1 MPTINVITPENKL
14 LIINTTENSED
25 VRSSTVNINDNFT
38 RAITIVDIERGMQ
51 GSPGSGL
58 PGPQGAKGEK
68 GDKGDSI
75 IGPAGP
81 MGPPGSGISV
91 LKLTDFINTISLSG
105 VSDTVKILGI
115 NGTSVSLDSNN
126 NTISISSPNTV
137 GIYAPINHQHNISQI
152 TNFNEGVDDRVYSLL
167 HSGSYISL
175 SYDDDDFNKLLI
187 SVSGLDIGTHTQA
200 HSSILD
206 SISSLPIYSGALLYG
221 NSNTGFRLITA
232 TSQAVKLL
240 NDGTAEEQRNTL
252 GLGSSSIYDQAYFA
266 KIDGGNNFTGTQSL
280 GDGELSRFS
289 ASINHQN
296 NNYYII
302 QQSDNGKIV
311 ALDHND
317 SFINVS
323 FANNISNGFNCLV
336 AQLGSGQV
344 RFSGTIFNRYDHTKL
359 VGQYS
364 IATIV
369 KISSSKLLLS
379 GDTTALNSGP

>member
-14 LIINTTENSED
+14 LIINTTESSED

-38 RAITIVDIERGMQ
+38 RTIAIVDIERGLQ
-51 GSPGSGL
+51 GPPGSGL
-58 PGPQGAKGEK
+58 PGPQGDKGEK

-75 IGPAGP
+75 VGPIGP

-105 VSDTVKILGI
+105 ISDTLRIAGN
-115 NGTSVSLDSNN
+115 NGTSIALDSNS
-126 NTISISSPNTV
+126 NTLTISSPNIV
-137 GIYAPINHQHNISQI
+137 GIYAPVSHQHNVAQI
-152 TNFNEGVDDRVYSLL
+152 TNFNEGVDDRVYNLL
-167 HSGSYISL
+167 ESGDYISL
-175 SYDDDDFNKLLI
+175 SYHDDDFNKLLI
-187 SVSGLDIGTHTQA
+187 SVSGLDIGTDVQA
-200 HSSILD
+200 HSSALD
-206 SISSLPIYSGALLYG
+206 SISSLSIYSGAMLYG

-240 NDGTAEEQRNTL
+240 NDGTAQEQRNTL
-252 GLGSSSIYDQAYFA
+252 GLGSSAIYDQSYFA
-266 KIDGGNNFTGTQSL
+266 KINGGNSFTGTQSL
-280 GDGELSRFS
+280 GDGELNRFS
-289 ASINHQN
+289 ASINYQTT
-296 NNYYII
+296 NNYIVE
-302 QQSDNGKIV
+302 QNDNGKII

-323 FANNISNGFNCLV
+323 FSNNITNGFNCLV

-344 RFSGTIFNRYDHTKL
+344 RFSGTILNRYNHTKL

-369 KISSSKLLLS
+369 KIATAKLLLS

>member
-14 LIINTTENSED
+14 LIINTTESSED

-38 RAITIVDIERGMQ
+38 RTIAIVDIERGLQ
-51 GSPGSGL
+51 GPPGSGL
-58 PGPQGAKGEK
+58 PGPQGDKGEK

-75 IGPAGP
+75 VGPIGP
-81 MGPPGSGISV
+81 MGPSGSGISV

-105 VSDTVKILGI
+105 ISDTLRIAGN
-115 NGTSVSLDSNN
+115 NGTSIALDSNS
-126 NTISISSPNTV
+126 NTLTISSPNIV
-137 GIYAPINHQHNISQI
+137 GVYAPVSHQHNVAQI
-152 TNFNEGVDDRVYSLL
+152 TNFNEGVDDRVYNLL
-167 HSGSYISL
+167 ESGDYISL
-175 SYDDDDFNKLLI
+175 SYHDDDFNKLLI
-187 SVSGLDIGTHTQA
+187 SVSGLDIGTDVQA
-200 HSSILD
+200 HSSALD
-206 SISSLPIYSGALLYG
+206 SISSLSIYSGAMLYG

-240 NDGTAEEQRNTL
+240 NDGTAQEQRNTL
-252 GLGSSSIYDQAYFA
+252 GLGSSAIYDQAYFA
-266 KIDGGNNFTGTQSL
+266 KINGGNNFTGTQSL
-280 GDGELSRFS
+280 GDGELNRFS
-289 ASINHQN
+289 ASINYQTT
-296 NNYYII
+296 NNYIVE
-302 QQSDNGKIV
+302 QNDNGKIV

-323 FANNISNGFNCLV
+323 FSNNITNGFNCLV

-344 RFSGTIFNRYDHTKL
+344 RFSGTILNRYNHTKL

-369 KISSSKLLLS
+369 KIATAKLLLS